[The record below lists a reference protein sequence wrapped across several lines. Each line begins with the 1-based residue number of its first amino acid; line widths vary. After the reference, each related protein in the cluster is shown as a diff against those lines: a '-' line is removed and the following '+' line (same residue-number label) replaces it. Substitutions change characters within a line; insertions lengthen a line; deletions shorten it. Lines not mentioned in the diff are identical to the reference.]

1 MGNAWD
7 ICDFSSLWVLLS
19 TNSFVK
25 QANMVCQQAEG
36 NYSWAIIFRIC
47 VSEFEEHVLVAD
59 KKECLE
65 IE

>member
-25 QANMVCQQAEG
+25 RANMVCQQAEG
-36 NYSWAIIFRIC
+36 NYSWAIIFIH

-59 KKECLE
+59 KKERLE